1 MTDSVHV
8 LNRDVFMGIDKW
20 FIIINKN
27 VKMENV
33 GPVQLYDIVLSF

>member
-1 MTDSVHV
+1 
-8 LNRDVFMGIDKW
+8 MGIDKW

-33 GPVQLYDIVLSF
+33 GPVKLYDKLIASVIVFVLVLL